1 MAAADNS
8 SKAYKE
14 AHRQQTII
22 EAEKDMQLF
31 EEMDHLPSQYFDKL
45 VNSDDIFEI
54 KAQLGSDIFRI
65 FGFFEND
72 TTFIATHGLRKK
84 TPKTPR
90 SEIVL
95 AENRKLAYIKAKE
108 HKHE

>member
-1 MAAADNS
+1 M
-8 SKAYKE
+8 K
-14 AHRQQTII
+14 
-22 EAEKDMQLF
+22 LF
-31 EEMDHLPSQYFDKL
+31 EEADHLPSQYFDKL

-84 TPKTPR
+84 TQKTPR

-108 HKHE
+108 HENE